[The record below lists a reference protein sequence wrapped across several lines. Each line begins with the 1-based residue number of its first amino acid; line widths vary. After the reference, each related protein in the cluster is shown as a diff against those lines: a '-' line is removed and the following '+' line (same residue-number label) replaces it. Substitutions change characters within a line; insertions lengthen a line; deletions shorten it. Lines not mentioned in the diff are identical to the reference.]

1 MPTRRCVRRVP
12 APAPLLAV
20 AVLLA
25 GLLGGC
31 SGKDAGPVERISSG
45 ADVDVVDGL
54 AYGERDG
61 QPLLLDV
68 CSPRGGGSD
77 LPALVLVH
85 GGGFTS
91 GDRASGGMR
100 GLCEAAARQGAV
112 GVSVDYGLA
121 PASTFPGPVEDVQ
134 AAVAWLREP
143 AQVERF
149 GLDPA
154 HVGVMGSSAGAILA
168 LAVGTAG
175 TGPTDTGSRVDA
187 VVSLSG
193 VGDFRPAALE
203 LGTPGPEAQAMA
215 LAYLGCTDPLACPA
229 ADAASAVTQVDPT
242 DPPVLLVNGSSELV
256 PVEQADAVSAALEAA
271 GVRHE
276 QVVVTGSSHGTALL
290 TPDVRPR
297 VWTFL
302 EENL

>member
-1 MPTRRCVRRVP
+1 MPTRRRASSRSSS
-12 APAPLLAV
+12 APVLV
-20 AVLLA
+20 VVMLLA
-25 GLLGGC
+25 GLLSGC
-31 SGKDAGPVERISSG
+31 SGKDAGPVERVSSG
-45 ADVDVVDGL
+45 ADVDVVDGV

-91 GDRASGGMR
+91 GDRSSGGMR
-100 GLCEAAARQGAV
+100 GLCQAAARQGAV
-112 GVSVDYGLA
+112 GVSVDYALA
-121 PASTFPGPVEDVQ
+121 PGSTFPGPVEDVQ
-134 AAVAWLREP
+134 AAISWLREP

-175 TGPTDTGSRVDA
+175 SGPTDTGSRVDA

-193 VGDFRPAALE
+193 VGDFRPEALE

-215 LAYLGCTDPLACPA
+215 LAYLGCTDPFSCPTA
-229 ADAASAVTQVDPT
+229 APASAVTQVDPT

-271 GVRHE
+271 GVPHE
-276 QVVVTGSSHGTALL
+276 QVVVDGSGHGTALL

-302 EENL
+302 EEHL